1 MLKVEIFHPKQVMY
15 ITNHCSYIS
24 YCLKNKFFIIFFT
37 IFKYKFYVMKTANE
51 LNILVVDDSTTNIVL
66 LEAILEEKGYK
77 IFTALNVREAYTTIA
92 KHQPDLI
99 LLDLLMPKISGF
111 DFLKEI
117 KRRKETKDT
126 PVIIVSALA
135 DDENIDKILNMGAI
149 DFVKK
154 PIDLQYL
161 VDKVESVL
169 QKKDNPLPQ

>member
-1 MLKVEIFHPKQVMY
+1 M
-15 ITNHCSYIS
+15 NA
-24 YCLKNKFFIIFFT
+24 
-37 IFKYKFYVMKTANE
+37 ANE
-51 LNILVVDDSTTNIVL
+51 MNILVVDDSTTNIVL

-77 IFTALNVREAYTTIA
+77 IHTALNVREAYSIID
-92 KHQPDLI
+92 KNHPDLI

-117 KRRKETKDT
+117 KKRKDTRDT
-126 PVIIVSALA
+126 PVIIVSALT

-161 VDKVESVL
+161 VNKVESVL
-169 QKKDNPLPQ
+169 HKQK

>member
-1 MLKVEIFHPKQVMY
+1 MKAA
-15 ITNHCSYIS
+15 
-24 YCLKNKFFIIFFT
+24 NK
-37 IFKYKFYVMKTANE
+37 M
-51 LNILVVDDSTTNIVL
+51 NILVVDDSTTNIVL

-77 IFTALNVREAYTTIA
+77 IYTALNVREAYAIID
-92 KHQPDLI
+92 KNHPDLI

-117 KRRKETKDT
+117 KKRKETRDT

-135 DDENIDKILNMGAI
+135 DDKNIDKILNMGAI

-161 VDKVESVL
+161 VNKVESVL
-169 QKKDNPLPQ
+169 HKHE